1 MATMKTVLTAV
12 PCLLLISFSSPAQNF
27 GGAQR
32 AAGGVTFVNPTG
44 FGNVVY
50 PGTGGPLVGSAP
62 RYTPVYTTQFYQS
75 QTYQTYQN
83 QLFPSQLA
91 ATVNGTGVYAR
102 QGRRTS
108 GGGGVAYPV
117 YIGGGYAPAY
127 PPDYSGQT
135 QLVDP
140 QQQYSA
146 PAPPVI
152 INQYF
157 SQPPPDPITA
167 PSSEIYRAA
176 PSAAPS
182 SDETSAQKY
191 YLLAFK
197 DHSVYSAIAYWI
209 EDKTLH
215 YVTPQNAH
223 NQASLDLVDLDFTR
237 KLNLNRDVPFTAPP
251 AQ

>member
-1 MATMKTVLTAV
+1 MKTVLTAV
-12 PCLLLISFSSPAQNF
+12 PYLLLISFSCPAQNLRN
-27 GGAQR
+27 APVR

-62 RYTPVYTTQFYQS
+62 RYTPVYTPGFYQN
-75 QTYQTYQN
+75 QVYQN

-91 ATVNGTGVYAR
+91 ATVSGAGVYSR

-108 GGGGVAYPV
+108 GRGGIGYPV

-157 SQPPPDPITA
+157 SQPPADAITA
-167 PSSEIYRAA
+167 PTAEIYRAA
-176 PSAAPS
+176 PSAAS
-182 SDETSAQKY
+182 TSDESPTQKY

-197 DHSVYSAIAYWI
+197 DHSVYSAITYWI

-215 YVTPQNAH
+215 YVTPQNTH
-223 NQASLDLVDLDFTR
+223 NQASLDLVDLDFTK
-237 KLNLNRDVPFTAPP
+237 KLNQGRDVPFTAPQ